1 MIDSVRIPR
10 PPPRP
15 HRVAPF
21 YWRSTIPSSTAEWAS
36 RELTML
42 RTSMSTRTV
51 LIIDGD
57 DTLWE
62 NNVYFEQAIE
72 DFIDFLA
79 HSTLSREQVRATLDE
94 IERLNSEVHGY
105 GSAAFARN
113 LRETYERLAERRVES
128 EDLDHVMSLA
138 RRITSEEL
146 QLLPGVQSTLEYLR
160 ARHRLV
166 LFTKGEAEEQR
177 LKVQR
182 SGLAPHFNEVVVTR
196 EKDRAAYIELVRN
209 QQIDPPRAWMIG
221 NSPRSDINP
230 ALEAGLGA
238 VYIPH
243 PHTWRL
249 EHAELAAG
257 DGRLLVLKSFAEL
270 TNHF

>member
-1 MIDSVRIPR
+1 MLSTPMAPR
-10 PPPRP
+10 K
-15 HRVAPF
+15 
-21 YWRSTIPSSTAEWAS
+21 T
-36 RELTML
+36 
-42 RTSMSTRTV
+42 

-113 LRETYERLAERRVES
+113 LRETYERLAERAIETRHLE
-128 EDLDHVMSLA
+128 HVMNLG
-138 RRITSEEL
+138 RRIVQVEL
-146 QLLPGVQSTLEYLR
+146 DLLPGVAPTLDYLT
-160 ARHRLV
+160 ARHRLL
-166 LFTKGEAEEQR
+166 LFTKGEPEEQT

-182 SGLAPHFNEVVVTR
+182 SGLAPRFDQVVVTK
-196 EKDRAAYIELVRN
+196 EKDVAAYRELIREHDVDAG
-209 QQIDPPRAWMIG
+209 QAWMVG

-238 VYIPH
+238 VFIPH

-249 EHAELAAG
+249 EHA
-257 DGRLLVLKSFAEL
+257 DVRHDRRLLVLQSFAQL
-270 TNHF
+270 RDYF